1 MDVDPLVKGAE
12 WIRMVANEIWTIT
25 GYCFA

>member
-1 MDVDPLVKGAE
+1 LVKDAE
-12 WIRMVANEIWTIT
+12 WIRMVADEIWTIT